1 MKFADSTYPW
11 LAGVPD
17 GETRSYLN
25 WIRSGGQN
33 NDTFKACDFN
43 DRNGPGFDTAGQFYE
58 KLLDKSVFTKGTWA
72 PYTLG
77 ADEDRDAC
85 GFGVIKKGTGNV
97 GLYNVQSIDVV
108 ITSDKSKWTRCAVL
122 ELHDVAELAQGKT
135 NKFDLRS
142 HKSWDLGI
150 DANGRPVYS
159 TTDTGMSWFPGYA
172 INQETG
178 ERLNMAFGE
187 DSWLKQYNGTDMIWN
202 PTSDLFSSF
211 GSVLFGGKHYVYVFA
226 SRYDSCKSF
235 ISAYGNGVI
244 SRNNAFRTIMWVGA
258 TTLAPTY
265 QLKSLSDG
273 LIPND
278 VRIKFRVTRPYAKY
292 ISNLEAASTNPAVL
306 RNGSLPLYSF
316 STLGLQ
322 PTPLKDNANADKQA
336 LLDKMHVVPNPYY
349 GYAGY
354 EQNRLDSRVRII
366 NLPAKATVSI
376 YSIDGA
382 LIRRLEKD
390 NAKVSYIDWDIRN
403 AKGLPIASGMYMVHI
418 NAEGIGET
426 IVKWFGA
433 MRPLDVTN
441 N

>member
-1 MKFADSTYPW
+1 
-11 LAGVPD
+11 
-17 GETRSYLN
+17 
-25 WIRSGGQN
+25 
-33 NDTFKACDFN
+33 
-43 DRNGPGFDTAGQFYE
+43 
-58 KLLDKSVFTKGTWA
+58 
-72 PYTLG
+72 
-77 ADEDRDAC
+77 
-85 GFGVIKKGTGNV
+85 
-97 GLYNVQSIDVV
+97 
-108 ITSDKSKWTRCAVL
+108 
-122 ELHDVAELAQGKT
+122 
-135 NKFDLRS
+135 
-142 HKSWDLGI
+142 
-150 DANGRPVYS
+150 
-159 TTDTGMSWFPGYA
+159 
-172 INQETG
+172 
-178 ERLNMAFGE
+178 
-187 DSWLKQYNGTDMIWN
+187 
-202 PTSDLFSSF
+202 
-211 GSVLFGGKHYVYVFA
+211 LFGGKHYVYVFA

-366 NLPAKATVSI
+366 